1 MSSSVAFPDIS
12 DIVNRYLEE
21 YVLGRCSFYEN
32 ELNLQRLLSKNLIM
46 AAMRQDSITGV
57 IDELFHALES
67 SSEEGVW
74 GTTMEN
80 ILVTISGGISRGDL
94 LLQERNADT
103 GDTIWYV
110 EIKSSK
116 NTLNSDSQAQVL
128 RKGRDNVTRG
138 KSTHSTIVKNH
149 HFVLGIVAGT
159 SSDKWKTYPG
169 TKVGTE
175 ELRGFEYRELVGK
188 NFADWILRQ
197 KGHSANIDDLLV
209 RFWGQHQSDIQR
221 LRSRRSACYDQVMSN
236 TRKIIDALC
245 LDDDIA
251 CLSDFIRGLPTG
263 NPTTQGYGR
272 ELETLISKS

>member
-1 MSSSVAFPDIS
+1 
-12 DIVNRYLEE
+12 
-21 YVLGRCSFYEN
+21 
-32 ELNLQRLLSKNLIM
+32 M

-57 IDELFHALES
+57 MDELFHALES

-74 GTTMEN
+74 GTTMES
-80 ILVTISGGISRGDL
+80 ILVTISGGMSGGDL
-94 LLQERNADT
+94 LIQE

-128 RKGRDNVTRG
+128 RKGRDNVTKG

-149 HFVLGIVAGT
+149 HFVLGIVTGT

-169 TKVGTE
+169 SKVGTE
-175 ELRGFEYRELVGK
+175 ELRGFKYRELVGE

-197 KGHSANIDDLLV
+197 QGHTANLDDYLV

-221 LRSRRSACYDQVMSN
+221 LRSHRSACYDQVMSN

-245 LDDDIA
+245 LDDDIV
-251 CLSDFIRGLPTG
+251 CLSDFIKGLPTG
-263 NPTTQGYGR
+263 NPTTQRYGS